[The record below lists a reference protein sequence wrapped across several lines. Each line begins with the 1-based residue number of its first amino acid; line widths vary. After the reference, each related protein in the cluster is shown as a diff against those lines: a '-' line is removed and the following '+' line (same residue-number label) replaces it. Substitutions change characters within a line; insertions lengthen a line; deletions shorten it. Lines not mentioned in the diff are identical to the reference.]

1 MTWNWNG
8 RLVSAGGMKV
18 YDDPRL
24 EVVQAGREL
33 RLKGVTRQDRGEA
46 FHKHTRLSNRQI
58 LLIYWFL

>member
-18 YDDPRL
+18 YDDQRL

-33 RLKGVTRQDRGEA
+33 RLKGVTRQDRG
-46 FHKHTRLSNRQI
+46 
-58 LLIYWFL
+58 

>member
-18 YDDPRL
+18 YDDQRL

-33 RLKGVTRQDRGEA
+33 RLKGVTRKDRGEA
-46 FHKHTRLSNRQI
+46 FHKHVIISNTQI
-58 LLIYWFL
+58 LPID